1 VVRERRNR
9 TIKEYIYIYTHT
21 HTQIRKKIKQKKMKD
36 DIPYLVFFP
45 RQIPNGGS
53 EEKDQW
59 MKIGF
64 KLIRVSHATINR

>member
-9 TIKEYIYIYTHT
+9 TIKEYIYIHT